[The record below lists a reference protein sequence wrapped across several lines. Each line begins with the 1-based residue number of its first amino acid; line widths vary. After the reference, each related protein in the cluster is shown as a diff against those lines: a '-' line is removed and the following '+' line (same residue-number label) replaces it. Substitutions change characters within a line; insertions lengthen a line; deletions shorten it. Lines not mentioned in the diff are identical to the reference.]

1 MAAIKILPG
10 IYSVGVVDWNVRN
23 FHGHT
28 YTTQRGS
35 TYNSYLIIDE
45 KIALVDTVYGPFAQ
59 ELIENIKEVIPLEK
73 IDYIIVN
80 HIETDHSG
88 ALPLLMPLC
97 PKARILGTAKC
108 KEGLY
113 KHYYGSCPPGSG
125 AEDFQIVKTGDK
137 LKLGKRTLAF
147 IEAPMIHWPDSMFT
161 YCPEDALLMPND
173 AFGQHYATSERFDDQ
188 VDQCSLME
196 EAEKYYANILWPLG
210 SVILK
215 KIEEVKKLNIPIK
228 MIAPSHGIIWRLAPA
243 KIINS
248 YSCWAKGET
257 KNKVVIAYET
267 MWGATEK
274 MARRIAE
281 GIAAAGGI
289 EVKLY
294 NIAESDRTEVITQ
307 MLTAKGF
314 LFGSSTHD
322 NDMLPNIAAFLEIV
336 KGLKPAGRRVS
347 FFGSYGWAGGAL
359 GEMREALKDSGVDF
373 GQFAGI
379 SFKYAPDKAE
389 LESCFKFGNEFAKL
403 LLADK

>member
-28 YTTQRGS
+28 CTTQRGS

-45 KIALVDTVYGPFAQ
+45 KIVLVDTVYGPFSQ

-73 IDYIIVN
+73 IDYIIAN
-80 HIETDHSG
+80 HVETDHSG
-88 ALPLLMPLC
+88 ALPALTPLC

-113 KHYYGSCPPGSG
+113 KHYYGNW
-125 AEDFQIVKTGDK
+125 DFQIVKTGDK

-188 VDQCSLME
+188 VDQCSLMD

-210 SVILK
+210 SVILR
-215 KIEEVKKLNIPIK
+215 KIEEVQKLNIPIK
-228 MIAPSHGIIWRLAPA
+228 MIAPSHGVIWRRDPA

-248 YSCWAKGET
+248 YVSWAKGET

-274 MARRIAE
+274 MARKITE
-281 GIAAAGGI
+281 GIIASGTT

-307 MLTAKGF
+307 MLTSKGF

-336 KGLKPAGRRVS
+336 KGLKSKGRMVS
-347 FFGSYGWAGGAL
+347 FFGSYGWAGGAVK
-359 GEMREALKDSGVDF
+359 EMEEMLKGCGVDLVIP
-373 GQFAGI
+373 GVC
-379 SFKYAPDKAE
+379 FKYVPDKTE
-389 LESCFKFGNEFAKL
+389 LASCFEFGNKFAKL
-403 LLADK
+403 LK

>member
-1 MAAIKILPG
+1 MAAIEILPG

-45 KIALVDTVYGPFAQ
+45 KIALVDTVYGPFAL
-59 ELIENIKEVIPLEK
+59 ELIENIRKIIPLEK
-73 IDYIIVN
+73 IDYIIAN
-80 HIETDHSG
+80 HVETDHSG
-88 ALPLLMPLC
+88 ALPSLMQLC
-97 PKARILGTAKC
+97 PKAKILGTAKC

-113 KHYYGSCPPGSG
+113 KHYY
-125 AEDFQIVKTGDK
+125 ETWDFQVVKSGDK
-137 LKLGKRTLAF
+137 LKLGKRTLTF
-147 IEAPMIHWPDSMFT
+147 LEAPMIHWPDSMFT

-188 VDQCSLME
+188 VDQCSLMD

-215 KIEEVKKLNIPIK
+215 KIEEVQKSNIPIK
-228 MIAPSHGIIWRLAPA
+228 IIAPSHGVIWRKDPS

-248 YSCWAKGET
+248 YIYWAKGQT
-257 KNKVVIAYET
+257 NKKVVIAYET

-274 MARRIAE
+274 MARKIAE
-281 GIAAAGGI
+281 GIGSAGL

-294 NIAESDRTEVITQ
+294 NVAESDRTEIITR
-307 MLTAKGF
+307 MLTAQGF

-336 KGLKPAGRRVS
+336 KGLKPKGRQVG
-347 FFGSYGWAGGAL
+347 FFGSYGWAGGSIK
-359 GEMREALKDSGVDF
+359 EMQEVLKDSGADF
-373 GQFAGI
+373 SAPGVSAKYTPDKEELKACFEFGNQFA
-379 SFKYAPDKAE
+379 
-389 LESCFKFGNEFAKL
+389 KFL
-403 LLADK
+403 R